1 VPDRV
6 VMASHEM
13 TRTGAPM
20 SLLHVLRWL
29 VANTD
34 LEVEV
39 IVARLGEDGGSM
51 LDEFASVAP
60 TRVAPRL
67 FAAGR
72 GPRVPACSVLY
83 LNSIFAAG
91 CLAHL
96 PRHRPYIIS
105 RVPELSM
112 PFRHWFDAEERSA
125 LLAQTDRFL
134 AVSRRVAKML
144 VEEYD
149 VAEDRIAVVHGSV
162 DLSGVRRGSDADRAE
177 QRRQLGIPDDAL
189 VVGAAGTT
197 DWRKGPDLFV
207 RMAKAVQERSG
218 GRPVHFIWLGGERGG
233 PEFWQVESRIL
244 GASIGDRV
252 HFLGSRPDPYS
263 YYELMDV
270 FTLTSREDPF
280 PRVCMEVA
288 AMGVPIV
295 TFDNGGAT
303 ELVSKGCGFVVPY
316 LDVEAM
322 TDRVVELLEAGD
334 LRSRLGAVGAAM
346 VRAEHT
352 VEIGGPAT
360 LAEIERGLR
369 AVRER

>member
-1 VPDRV
+1 MADRV
-6 VMASHEM
+6 VMATHEL

-20 SLLHVLRWL
+20 SLLHALRWL

-34 LEVEV
+34 LEIEV
-39 IVARLGEDGGSM
+39 IAARLGNDGGAL
-51 LDEFASVAP
+51 LDEFTAVAPTSVAP
-60 TRVAPRL
+60 QSFGP
-67 FAAGR
+67 GR
-72 GPRVPACSVLY
+72 GHRLPPCRVLY

-112 PFRHWFDAEERSA
+112 PFRHWFDADERSA

-134 AVSRRVAKML
+134 AVSRSVAKML
-144 VEEYD
+144 VEEYG

-177 QRRQLGIPDDAL
+177 RRRQLGIPDDAL

-207 RMAKAVQERSG
+207 RMAKEVQERSAE
-218 GRPVHFIWLGGERGG
+218 RPVHFIWLGGEPGG

-263 YYELMDV
+263 YYDLMDV

-322 TDRVVELLEAGD
+322 TDRVVELLEDPD
-334 LRSRLGAVGAAM
+334 LRSRLGAVGAVT

-352 VEIGGPAT
+352 VEVGGPAT

-369 AVRER
+369 TVGER